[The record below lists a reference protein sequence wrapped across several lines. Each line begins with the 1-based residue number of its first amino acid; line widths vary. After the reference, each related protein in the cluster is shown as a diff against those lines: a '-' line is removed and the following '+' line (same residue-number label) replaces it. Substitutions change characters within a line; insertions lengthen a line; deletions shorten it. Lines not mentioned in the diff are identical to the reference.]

1 MIVLENVS
9 KRYGS
14 LCVYEHFDLRIEE
27 GKITCIL
34 GASGCGKTTLLNM
47 LAGLVPYEGSIR
59 PQGLRCSYIF
69 QQPRLVPALTVEG
82 NLKLVCKDEKK
93 ISDML
98 FRLELADKRKAYPA
112 ELSGGQAQRVSIA
125 RAFLYPSD
133 IILMDEPFASLDTA
147 LKLRLIDVFFDLWKE
162 EPRTALF
169 VTHDVEE
176 AYILSHRAV
185 VLERG
190 RAAADL
196 ADASPVPRRYGEAS
210 SYRQAILSALLSGT
224 ANT

>member
-1 MIVLENVS
+1 MKTLFIS
-9 KRYGS
+9 
-14 LCVYEHFDLRIEE
+14 DLD
-27 GKITCIL
+27 G
-34 GASGCGKTTLLNM
+34 TLLTSRETISEYSM
-47 LAGLVPYEGSIR
+47 
-59 PQGLRCSYIF
+59 Q
-69 QQPRLVPALTVEG
+69 
-82 NLKLVCKDEKK
+82 KLN
-93 ISDML
+93 S
-98 FRLELADKRKAYPA
+98 
-112 ELSGGQAQRVSIA
+112 
-125 RAFLYPSD
+125 
-133 IILMDEPFASLDTA
+133 
-147 LKLRLIDVFFDLWKE
+147 LIDVFFDLWKE

>member
-93 ISDML
+93 IADML
-98 FRLELADKRKAYPA
+98 SRLELADKRKAYPA

-133 IILMDEPFASLDTA
+133 IILMD
-147 LKLRLIDVFFDLWKE
+147 
-162 EPRTALF
+162 
-169 VTHDVEE
+169 
-176 AYILSHRAV
+176 
-185 VLERG
+185 
-190 RAAADL
+190 
-196 ADASPVPRRYGEAS
+196 
-210 SYRQAILSALLSGT
+210 
-224 ANT
+224 

>member
-1 MIVLENVS
+1 MQ
-9 KRYGS
+9 
-14 LCVYEHFDLRIEE
+14 
-27 GKITCIL
+27 
-34 GASGCGKTTLLNM
+34 
-47 LAGLVPYEGSIR
+47 P
-59 PQGLRCSYIF
+59 CSYIF

-93 ISDML
+93 IADML
-98 FRLELADKRKAYPA
+98 SRLELADKRKAYPA

-210 SYRQAILSALLSGT
+210 SYKQAILSALLSGT